1 MQMLILKT
9 VRIWC
14 INHQPNPMFDIENRG
29 LGDIVEGAIPLK
41 SPSKPNIPVNR
52 IAHSEGATPV
62 NLALYEQGISKV
74 HRAYGPIDFDLLSDL
89 DPIIMAQNAQN
100 LDSKRAHG
108 YAHIFRQHH
117 LVYAKYHSLAAILG
131 YRINR
136 IVIDWFDNTL
146 DDLDRRLISLG
157 PQASFLGRGL
167 FERLI
172 WRKYVLP

>member
-14 INHQPNPMFDIENRG
+14 INHQPNPMFDIENKG
-29 LGDIVEGAIPLK
+29 LGDVVEIAIPLQI
-41 SPSKPNIPVNR
+41 PSEPHIPVNR
-52 IAHSEGATPV
+52 IAHSEGAILV
-62 NLALYEQGISKV
+62 DLAVYEEGISRV
-74 HRAYGPIDFDLLSDL
+74 RHAYGPIDFDPLSDR
-89 DPIIMAQNAQN
+89 DPIIMAQDAQS

-136 IVIDWFDNTL
+136 IVTDWFVNTL
-146 DDLDRRLISLG
+146 DVLDRRLISLG
-157 PQASFLGRGL
+157 SQGVFFG
-167 FERLI
+167 
-172 WRKYVLP
+172 